1 MAKFT
6 LKPKNK
12 KTVIGIDVGGST
24 TKIVGFAPDGKLI
37 APMFVRATDPVTS
50 VYGAFGKFT
59 LENGLALDDIDR
71 IMMTGAGSAFVT
83 SPIYSLPCH
92 SVSEFDSIG
101 IGGMYL
107 SGLKEAIVV
116 SMGTGT
122 ALIHAKCTDDG
133 ITTEYLGGTGVGGGT
148 IVGLSRKMLGVDT
161 ISHIEQLCEGG
172 DLSQV
177 DLRISDISKKGIYPD
192 VNENLT
198 ASNFGNLSDL
208 ATRHD
213 ISLGI
218 VNMVTETVAMM
229 AIFAARS
236 FNIRDIVL
244 TGNLTSMQ
252 PVRDV
257 FESLKNSF
265 NVNFII
271 PNLSQYGPVIG
282 SALQ

>member
-1 MAKFT
+1 
-6 LKPKNK
+6 
-12 KTVIGIDVGGST
+12 
-24 TKIVGFAPDGKLI
+24 
-37 APMFVRATDPVTS
+37 
-50 VYGAFGKFT
+50 
-59 LENGLALDDIDR
+59 
-71 IMMTGAGSAFVT
+71 
-83 SPIYSLPCH
+83 
-92 SVSEFDSIG
+92 
-101 IGGMYL
+101 
-107 SGLKEAIVV
+107 
-116 SMGTGT
+116 
-122 ALIHAKCTDDG
+122 
-133 ITTEYLGGTGVGGGT
+133 
-148 IVGLSRKMLGVDT
+148 MLGVDT

-198 ASNFGNLSDL
+198 ASNFGKLSDL

-236 FNIRDIVL
+236 FDIRDIVL

-257 FESLKNSF
+257 FDSLKNSF
-265 NVNFII
+265 GVNFII

>member
-1 MAKFT
+1 M
-6 LKPKNK
+6 
-12 KTVIGIDVGGST
+12 
-24 TKIVGFAPDGKLI
+24 
-37 APMFVRATDPVTS
+37 
-50 VYGAFGKFT
+50 
-59 LENGLALDDIDR
+59 
-71 IMMTGAGSAFVT
+71 
-83 SPIYSLPCH
+83 
-92 SVSEFDSIG
+92 
-101 IGGMYL
+101 
-107 SGLKEAIVV
+107 
-116 SMGTGT
+116 
-122 ALIHAKCTDDG
+122 
-133 ITTEYLGGTGVGGGT
+133 
-148 IVGLSRKMLGVDT
+148 GLSKKLLGLSHVD
-161 ISHIEQLCEGG
+161 HIVELARGG
-172 DLSQV
+172 NV
-177 DLRISDISKKGIYPD
+177 EKIDLRISDISKKGIYPD